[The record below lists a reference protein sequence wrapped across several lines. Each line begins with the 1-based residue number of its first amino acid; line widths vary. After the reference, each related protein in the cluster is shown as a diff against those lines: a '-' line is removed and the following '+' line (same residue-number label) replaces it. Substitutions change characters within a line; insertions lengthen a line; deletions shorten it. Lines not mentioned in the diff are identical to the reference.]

1 MRGHLG
7 LGVELRVEEAA
18 EDVLAQARA
27 AVQRPRGVV
36 SLRVHLVLGGGGWR
50 VEAGWWLGLTRS
62 QAGDGSAECH
72 LAAGRCCLA
81 AWPAMVTKLVP
92 DNIHPS
98 YQLMGSGHNTHN
110 KWTESVYLHTVET

>member
-1 MRGHLG
+1 MSSPRHVLQFRGRVVLSASESISCWG
-7 LGVELRVEEAA
+7 LEG
-18 EDVLAQARA
+18 
-27 AVQRPRGVV
+27 
-36 SLRVHLVLGGGGWR
+36 
-50 VEAGWWLGLTRS
+50 GWWLGLARS

-98 YQLMGSGHNTHN
+98 YQLMSSAVTIQIISGQ
-110 KWTESVYLHTVET
+110 KQCSRLHTVET

>member
-1 MRGHLG
+1 MSSPRHVLQFRGRVVLSPSESISCW
-7 LGVELRVEEAA
+7 GVE
-18 EDVLAQARA
+18 
-27 AVQRPRGVV
+27 AVDWKN
-36 SLRVHLVLGGGGWR
+36 GGWL
-50 VEAGWWLGLTRS
+50 VARS

-98 YQLMGSGHNTHN
+98 YQLMGTGHNTHN

>member
-1 MRGHLG
+1 MSSPRHVLQFRGRVVLSASESISCWG
-7 LGVELRVEEAA
+7 LEG
-18 EDVLAQARA
+18 
-27 AVQRPRGVV
+27 
-36 SLRVHLVLGGGGWR
+36 
-50 VEAGWWLGLTRS
+50 GWWLGLARS

-98 YQLMGSGHNTHN
+98 YQLMGTGHNTHN

>member
-1 MRGHLG
+1 MSSPRHVLQFRG
-7 LGVELRVEEAA
+7 RV
-18 EDVLAQARA
+18 VLSA
-27 AVQRPRGVV
+27 
-36 SLRVHLVLGGGGWR
+36 SESISCWGWR
-50 VEAGWWLGLTRS
+50 VEGGGWLGLARS